1 MMIMRLLKKIFA
13 VISFICAIVIGFWAM
28 FLPPPGVIDSSVLWF
43 VAQLLVFTS
52 TILGIDYHVFKPSK
66 DIQPNT

>member
-1 MMIMRLLKKIFA
+1 MKILKKIFA
-13 VISFICAIVIGFWAM
+13 VISFLCAIVIGFWAM

-52 TILGIDYHVFKPSK
+52 TILGIDYHVFKTGE
-66 DIQPNT
+66 DIQSNK